1 MYDDR
6 QTTCGDLL
14 ELIPACPDVQ
24 GVYLDTPGE
33 GVVRHV
39 HDFRKAI
46 QCCREFHGCN
56 GDGRFHDE
64 DRAPLH

>member
-1 MYDDR
+1 MSDGR

-33 GVVRHV
+33 GVVKHIHSFRH
-39 HDFRKAI
+39 AI
-46 QCCREFHGCN
+46 QCCREFSRVKS
-56 GDGRFHDE
+56 DVMRREFSQ
-64 DRAPLH
+64 